1 MLRTAWRVR
10 THEVLEQGNL
20 AVHRTARRCGQAP
33 YGRTSVTTKDLS
45 RHFVGCQSKGIHSAS
60 KVIGLLMKSVWS
72 YGEFEA
78 VTDVT
83 LEGQSLV
90 SLPQRRLLV
99 AVLGLERRL
108 SLQHAEPGVL
118 TRTWTIPRLTR
129 HLPLPC

>member
-20 AVHRTARRCGQAP
+20 VVHRTARRCGQAP

-72 YGEFEA
+72 HGEFEA

-90 SLPQRRLLV
+90 SLPSASTSGSSPWFRKE
-99 AVLGLERRL
+99 A
-108 SLQHAEPGVL
+108 SLQYAEPGVL
-118 TRTWTIPRLTR
+118 IRT
-129 HLPLPC
+129 